1 MQRKIKELYLQ
12 FQIIGAALKKIA
24 ELTRQDLNEEG
35 ATISIIN
42 KWVLNNRADMEK
54 LAKEQEVDL

>member
-24 ELTRQDLNEEG
+24 DLTRQDLKEEG
-35 ATISIIN
+35 TAIYVIN
-42 KWVLNNRADMEK
+42 KWVLNNRADIET
-54 LAKEQEVDL
+54 LAKEQGIEL